1 MSYCVNCGVEL
12 DSTAEACPL
21 CHTPVYHPRQPIDRE
36 SPKPFPTERQ
46 EVPLAAKWE
55 LAVLISAMLASAAVC
70 CGILNIF
77 LRAGLWSLYI
87 IGAAV
92 MLWIFLVPPLLRR
105 GLSPVIQLL
114 ADVAAV
120 SAYVGAIAWNLHGLG
135 GWYLHIALPVILWL
149 GAELLTV
156 MLPLRRGRSIL
167 STITIIIGAIGVFP
181 VGVELFCDLY
191 FRGVWQPGWSLV
203 VLTIGVALMIPLIVV
218 RRVPSLREE
227 VRRRFHM

>member
-1 MSYCVNCGVEL
+1 M
-12 DSTAEACPL
+12 
-21 CHTPVYHPRQPIDRE
+21 
-36 SPKPFPTERQ
+36 
-46 EVPLAAKWE
+46 
-55 LAVLISAMLASAAVC
+55 LISAMLASAAVC

-114 ADVAAV
+114 ADVLAV
-120 SAYVGAIAWNLHGLG
+120 SAYVGAIAWNVGGLS
-135 GWYLHIALPVILWL
+135 GWYVHIALPIILWL
-149 GAELLTV
+149 GAELLAV

-167 STITIIIGAIGVFP
+167 STTTILIGAIGVFP
-181 VGVELFCDLY
+181 LGVELVCDLY
-191 FRGVWQPGWSLV
+191 FRGVWQPTWSLV
-203 VLTIGVALMIPLIVV
+203 VLTIGVALMIPLIIV

>member
-77 LRAGLWSLYI
+77 LRAGLWSQYI
-87 IGAAV
+87 IGAAA

>member
-1 MSYCVNCGVEL
+1 MSYCVHCGVEL
-12 DSTAEACPL
+12 DSTAEFCPL
-21 CHTPVYHPRQPIDRE
+21 CHTLVQDPVQPVDRE

-114 ADVAAV
+114 ADVLAIC
-120 SAYVGAIAWNLHGLG
+120 AYVGAIAWNLHGLG
-135 GWYLHIALPVILWL
+135 GWYLHIALPIILWL
-149 GAELLTV
+149 GAELLAV
-156 MLPLRRGRSIL
+156 MLPIRRGRSIL
-167 STITIIIGAIGVFP
+167 STTTIIIGAIGVFP
-181 VGVELFCDLY
+181 MGVELACDLY
-191 FRGVWQPGWSLV
+191 FRGVWQPTWSLV

>member
-77 LRAGLWSLYI
+77 LRAGL
-87 IGAAV
+87 GACISSGQQRCCGSF
-92 MLWIFLVPPLLRR
+92 WCRR
-105 GLSPVIQLL
+105 CS
-114 ADVAAV
+114 
-120 SAYVGAIAWNLHGLG
+120 G
-135 GWYLHIALPVILWL
+135 G
-149 GAELLTV
+149 
-156 MLPLRRGRSIL
+156 
-167 STITIIIGAIGVFP
+167 
-181 VGVELFCDLY
+181 D
-191 FRGVWQPGWSLV
+191 
-203 VLTIGVALMIPLIVV
+203 
-218 RRVPSLREE
+218 
-227 VRRRFHM
+227 

>member
-1 MSYCVNCGVEL
+1 MSYCVHCGVEL
-12 DSTAEACPL
+12 DPTAEFCPL
-21 CHTPVYHPRQPIDRE
+21 CHTPVQNPVQPVDRE

-114 ADVAAV
+114 ADVLAV
-120 SAYVGAIAWNLHGLG
+120 SAYVGAIAWNVGGLS
-135 GWYLHIALPVILWL
+135 GWYVHIALPIILWL

-167 STITIIIGAIGVFP
+167 STTTILIGAIGVFP
-181 VGVELFCDLY
+181 LGVELVCDLY
-191 FRGVWQPGWSLV
+191 FRGVWQPTWSLV
-203 VLTIGVALMIPLIVV
+203 VLTIGVALMIPLIIV

>member
-1 MSYCVNCGVEL
+1 MSYCVHCGVEL
-12 DSTAEACPL
+12 DPTAEFCPL
-21 CHTPVYHPRQPIDRE
+21 CHTPVQNPVQPVDRE

-191 FRGVWQPGWSLV
+191 FRGVWQPGWSMV
-203 VLTIGVALMIPLIVV
+203 VLTIGVALMNPLIVV

>member
-12 DSTAEACPL
+12 DTTAESCPL
-21 CHTPVYHPRQPIDRE
+21 CHTPVYNPRQPVDRE

-120 SAYVGAIAWNLHGLG
+120 SAYVGAIAWNVHGLS
-135 GWYLHIALPVILWL
+135 GWYLHIALPIILWL

-156 MLPLRRGRSIL
+156 MLPLRQGRSIL

-191 FRGVWQPGWSLV
+191 FRGTWQPTWSLV

>member
-55 LAVLISAMLASAAVC
+55 LAVLISSMLASAAVC

-87 IGAAV
+87 IGAAA

-105 GLSPVIQLL
+105 RLSPVIQLL